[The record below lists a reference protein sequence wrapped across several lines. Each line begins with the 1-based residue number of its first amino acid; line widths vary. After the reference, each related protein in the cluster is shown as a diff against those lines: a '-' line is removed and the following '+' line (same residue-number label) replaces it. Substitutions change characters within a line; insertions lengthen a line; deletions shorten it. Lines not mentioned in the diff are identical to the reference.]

1 MKGATEY
8 KGLFKRGLTQH
19 GKLLISY
26 GDHAR
31 GETMTISV
39 IPCGSI
45 LSELPSIE
53 ADRVKRVEVYDVV
66 SGQRG
71 WTEVYGW
78 VESGPWIDDFNA
90 LVDSLRAEKEK
101 RELAHKEKTEQLEA
115 ERVAAKNSLLSNY

>member
-31 GETMTISV
+31 GETMMISV
-39 IPCGSI
+39 IPCGTVI
-45 LSELPSIE
+45 TDLPE
-53 ADRVKRVEVYDVV
+53 HERHVTPRVKVYDVI

-78 VESGPWIDDFNA
+78 IESGPWVDDFNA

-101 RELAHKEKTEQLEA
+101 RESAHNEEA
-115 ERVAAKNSLLSNY
+115 ERKEAERIDDKNSLLSGY